1 MRSFRSQR
9 GSVMIVALIFA
20 AILAI
25 ALTSYVKLSSG
36 ALRFAN
42 RSFYSNGAMNFVD
55 LGLEQT
61 LWSLNN
67 TDWTRFSNPSAGV
80 YQGTFPGATSTFA
93 LSGGV
98 RGQVKVWVDTNN
110 VVGTVV
116 TPHAVAK
123 ATITLADGTTLVKMA
138 EAYLQQRTFNS
149 QPMVARTGI
158 SFTGNVF
165 VDSWDSHSDTTTRA
179 DDVAY
184 STGVHH
190 AEAGI
195 ASASVA
201 VASESLQNADIY
213 GRAYVGTRDNS
224 GISVGSGGRL
234 AGSFSAGTGIDF
246 TRVTANF
253 TASFPDIP
261 PPTGNINSRGVI
273 NTATTLPDPVHDL
286 TTVKDGKTYYI
297 YSVPSI
303 SITGG
308 NDLIISAGYNVILNV
323 TQATGTSVQVGG
335 SAGITITPTA
345 TLKMYTPGTVAIAG
359 NGVLNG
365 ASGTPNNPVDFQ
377 LFGTRSA
384 ADAAINGMQQIDI
397 KGNGYLAAVVN
408 APNANVFV
416 NGNGDTYGA
425 IFANRIELVGG
436 GNFHADESL
445 ARIHDTGLWGLTKWR
460 ELSSSADRATYA
472 TQLSF

>member
-1 MRSFRSQR
+1 M
-9 GSVMIVALIFA
+9 VVALIFA

-36 ALRFAN
+36 ALRLAN
-42 RSFYSNGAMNFVD
+42 RSFYSNGAMNLVD

-67 TDWTRFSNPSAGV
+67 TDWTRFSSPSAGV

-110 VVGTVV
+110 VIGTVP

-158 SFTGNVF
+158 SFTGNVYM
-165 VDSWDSHSDTTTRA
+165 DSWDSHSDTTTTA

-184 STGVHH
+184 STAVHH

-213 GRAYVGTRDNS
+213 GRAYVGTSDTS

-234 AGSFSAGTGIDF
+234 AGSFSAGTGIDY

-261 PPTGNINSRGVI
+261 APTGNLNSISAITG
-273 NTATTLPDPVHDL
+273 NKDLPVDPVHDL

-303 SITGG
+303 SLGG
-308 NDLIISAGYNVILNV
+308 GDDLRVLAGYNVIINV
-323 TQATGTSVQVGG
+323 TQATGTTVQTGG
-335 SAGITITPTA
+335 NSTITIKPTA
-345 TLKMYTPGTVAIAG
+345 TLKLYTSGTVNIAG

-365 ASGTPNNPVDFQ
+365 TDTTGSPPSKPNNPIDFQ
-377 LFGTRSA
+377 LYGTRTA
-384 ADAAINGMQQIDI
+384 ADAAINGMQRIDI

-408 APNANVFV
+408 APNADVFV
-416 NGNGDTYGA
+416 NGNGDTYGG
-425 IFANRIELVGG
+425 IFSNKVTMVGN

-445 ARIHDTGLWGLTKWR
+445 ARIRNTGLWGLTKWR